1 MLRHR
6 MMADQ
11 SIKSS
16 MRRHLFA
23 RIATVVCALAV
34 FTAFTVPVA
43 GQAGDN
49 ATLPLPPNP
58 PPPGNGIADFNG
70 VWQMPYTPNLERP
83 YGRPLPLTPFGEE
96 KYKTHLG
103 GDDPHGYCQPTG
115 PTRAF
120 HSPFPFQI
128 VQSAGM
134 MTVLFEIDHTF
145 RRIFTD
151 GRQHPRDQDVTWYG
165 DSIGKYE
172 GNELHVDT
180 MGISDRSWLDTAGH
194 QHSDKLH
201 VSEVF
206 AKTGPDTI
214 TWTATFDDPVYFTK
228 PWTISLEM
236 KRQKYDIMEMICTD
250 NNRDM
255 PHYIT
260 SNPK

>member
-1 MLRHR
+1 MRHDR
-6 MMADQ
+6 
-11 SIKSS
+11 SS
-16 MRRHLFA
+16 G
-23 RIATVVCALAV
+23 LAV
-34 FTAFTVPVA
+34 FAMALASLLACAVPLA
-43 GQAGDN
+43 AQAGDN

-58 PPPGNGIADFNG
+58 PPSGNGVPDFNG

-83 YGRPLPLTPFGEE
+83 YGGPLPLTPLGTE

-128 VQSAGM
+128 VQSAGLL
-134 MTVLFEIDHTF
+134 TVLFEIDHTF

-151 GRQHPRDQDVTWYG
+151 GRSHPKDQDTTWYG
-165 DSIGKYE
+165 DSIGKYD
-172 GNELHVDT
+172 GDALRVDT
-180 MGISDRSWLDTAGH
+180 VGISERSWLDTAGH

-206 AKTGPDTI
+206 TKTGPDTI
-214 TWTATFDDPVYFTK
+214 QWAVTYDDPVYFTR
-228 PWTISLEM
+228 PWTVSLPM

-250 NNRDM
+250 NNQDM

-260 SNPK
+260 SKSK